1 MPAGGVAS
9 VRAGSWLVAPV
20 TGGCCA
26 SPSAT
31 SWSGAGSS
39 GTAPPC
45 YCSLQVCRV
54 EWQEKRQG
62 WLVAMVG
69 KKQEEKAKI
78 ILSFVF
84 LDISLLLHSPTQD
97 TEVWCAPPLEEGETC
112 RLCSLS
118 GCGQLLLR
126 ATTSCRLL
134 LLSTETSQLGAYS
147 PPASPALQPLQPGPF
162 SVTPAGEDHPGPFLQ
177 HLRHQEAIFLI
188 ANSHSAVHH
197 PQPPDGVALG
207 SVALHIPAGSQFPV
221 DTCI

>member
-1 MPAGGVAS
+1 MPHPQPPPGVARGAVALHLPATAPCKFAELS
-9 VRAGSWLVAPV
+9 GRRRGRDGWWPWWAGSRRRRP
-20 TGGCCA
+20 
-26 SPSAT
+26 
-31 SWSGAGSS
+31 
-39 GTAPPC
+39 
-45 YCSLQVCRV
+45 R
-54 EWQEKRQG
+54 
-62 WLVAMVG
+62 
-69 KKQEEKAKI
+69 
-78 ILSFVF
+78 LSFPLF
-84 LDISLLLHSPTQD
+84 SWIFPYSCTPPPKTLRYGAP
-97 TEVWCAPPLEEGETC
+97 PPLEEGETC

-147 PPASPALQPLQPGPF
+147 PPASPALQPLQPGPL

-221 DTCI
+221 DTCIWINYMLNINIDSI